1 MPVQTRAMTS
11 NASKSKSKSKSY
23 KSKAYK
29 SSLDDFATVFSHD
42 IPYISSDFARINNPK
57 TPKLKNPRTDK
68 NNKNKKRKKQQT
80 LDRKVDTDLKE
91 IQAEVPEVQEVPVPA
106 EIPVETLEQI
116 AQISYLG
123 NLYSLFWDYSKNKAI
138 MDTSDGYVEYDDMP
152 IIDIIYRHFDVC
164 NIVCEYPGSDEALHT
179 LVSCLPLAQYTLL
192 PNGYSILSNGYDTL
206 PKDYTL

>member
-11 NASKSKSKSKSY
+11 NASKTKASKSKASKT
-23 KSKAYK
+23 KTYK
-29 SSLDDFATVFSHD
+29 SSLDDFATVFSNN
-42 IPYISSDFARINNPK
+42 IPYISSDFARINNSK

-91 IQAEVPEVQEVPVPA
+91 IQAEVPEVPEVTVPA

-123 NLYSLFWDYSKNKAI
+123 NLYCLFWDYSKNKAI
-138 MDTSDGYVEYDDMP
+138 MDTSDGYVEYDDM
-152 IIDIIYRHFDVC
+152 IILDIIYKHFGDI
-164 NIVCEYPGSDEALHT
+164 NIYSEYPGSYEGLYT
-179 LVSCLPLAQYTLL
+179 LVSSLPLTQYTL
-192 PNGYSILSNGYDTL
+192 SDE
-206 PKDYTL
+206 